1 MTTEGIIP
9 GYHGM
14 MDLDVRNMEPR
25 HIKQAI
31 DQHYND
37 IKKYTAEQSKLK
49 PEHRYENTVLR
60 INKQLEFTRIK
71 QKKYYENIEKA
82 SLERNKH
89 YNDYKHK

>member
-14 MDLDVRNMEPR
+14 MDLDVRYMEPR

-60 INKQLEFTRIK
+60 INKQLEFTQLK
-71 QKKYYENIEKA
+71 QKKYYKNIDNA
-82 SLERNKH
+82 ALERNIQ
-89 YNDYKHK
+89 YNNSKQK